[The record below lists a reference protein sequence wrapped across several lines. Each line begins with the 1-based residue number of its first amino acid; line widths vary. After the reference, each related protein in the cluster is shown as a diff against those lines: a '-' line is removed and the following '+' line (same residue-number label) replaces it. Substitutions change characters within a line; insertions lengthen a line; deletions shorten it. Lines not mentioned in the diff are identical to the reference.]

1 MLLFLS
7 KIVKM
12 YGIVPGIN
20 ACFSNM
26 MMLLSKKKIH
36 SELNFT
42 TEMIYLYLSLINNYK
57 N

>member
-42 TEMIYLYLSLINNYK
+42 TEMIYLNLSLINNYK